1 MRYAICNVRITKIPQ
16 DGGWRK
22 NMNGLR
28 FTANKEHGA
37 DSIYTEKFTFEK
49 ALLTKKFHAGLEGYQ
64 ETPLA
69 SLDGLARYVGVQK
82 IWVKDE
88 SYRFGLN
95 AFKALGGSYAVCSSL
110 AKRIGRN
117 MDEMS
122 FPELRDEVQKKL
134 PGLHLVT
141 ATDGNHGKG
150 IAWIAGRLGLP
161 VDIYMPK
168 GTKKARV
175 KAIEDLGGTVYVTE
189 HYFDETAREAYDAAK
204 KNDWL
209 LCQDTTT
216 RPDYLEFPLLC
227 MQGYLTM
234 SLEVLEA
241 LGAARPTHIFIQA
254 GAGSLAGSVI
264 GFFSNVMKDAPA
276 CMCTVEAGNSD
287 CVRVTAEAA
296 DGRLHVL
303 TGDISTIMAGLS
315 VGEPCSV
322 GWDVLRSNINAFI
335 SCPDPVTAEG
345 MRVLGNPIKGDPRVI
360 SGESGAV
367 GLGYVY
373 EVLTNPELSE
383 QKKMLGLNE
392 NSRILCFSTEGDTDP
407 DGYRSIVW
415 DGAYPVQR

>member
-1 MRYAICNVRITKIPQ
+1 
-16 DGGWRK
+16 
-22 NMNGLR
+22 MNGLR

-37 DSIYTEKFTFEK
+37 NSIYTEKFTYEK
-49 ALLTKKFHAGLEGYQ
+49 ALQVKKFHTGLEGYKA
-64 ETPLA
+64 TPLA
-69 SLDGLARYVGVQK
+69 SLDGLARHVGVKK

-110 AKRIGRN
+110 AERLGKNI
-117 MDEMS
+117 DELS
-122 FPELRDEVQKKL
+122 FSELRELVQTKL
-134 PGLHLVT
+134 PGLHLVA
-141 ATDGNHGKG
+141 ATDGNHGRG
-150 IAWIAGRLGLP
+150 IAWIAGRLGIP

-168 GTKKARV
+168 GTTAARV
-175 KAIEDLGGTVYVTE
+175 RAIEELRGTVYVTDQF
-189 HYFDETAREAYDAAK
+189 YDGTAQIAYEAAE
-204 KNDWL
+204 KNGWL

-216 RPDYLEFPLLC
+216 KPDYIDFPLLC

-241 LGAARPTHIFIQA
+241 LGDGERPTHIFIQA

-276 CMCTVEAGNSD
+276 HMVCVEASNSD

-296 DGRLHVL
+296 DGRLHIL

-322 GWDVLRSNINAFI
+322 GWDVLRRNISTFV
-335 SCPDPVTAEG
+335 SCPDPITAEG

-373 EVLTNPELSE
+373 EVLTNPELAD
-383 QKKMLGLNE
+383 QKKALGLDE

-407 DGYRSIVW
+407 DGYRSVVW

>member
-1 MRYAICNVRITKIPQ
+1 
-16 DGGWRK
+16 
-22 NMNGLR
+22 MNGLR
-28 FTANKEHGA
+28 FTVNKQHGA
-37 DSIYTEKFTFEK
+37 DSIYTEKFTYEQ
-49 ALLTKKFHAGLEGYQ
+49 AQLSRKFHAGLRGY
-64 ETPLA
+64 EATPLA
-69 SLDGLARYVGVQK
+69 SLDGLARHVGVRK

-110 AKRIGRN
+110 AERLGRN
-117 MDEMS
+117 INEMS
-122 FPELRDEVQKKL
+122 FPEFRDEVQAKL
-134 PGLHLVT
+134 KGLHLVA

-150 IAWIAGRLGLP
+150 IAWIASQLGVP

-168 GTKKARV
+168 GTAEARV
-175 KAIEDLGGTVYVTE
+175 KAIEGLGGTVYVTDE
-189 HYFDETAREAYDAAK
+189 FYDETARIAYEVAK
-204 KNDWL
+204 KNGWL

-216 RPDYLEFPLLC
+216 RPDYTVFPLLC

-241 LGAARPTHIFIQA
+241 LDEERPTHFFIQT

-264 GFFSNVMKDAPA
+264 GFFSNVMKDDPA
-276 CMCTVEAGNSD
+276 CMVSVEASKSD

-322 GWDVLRSNINAFI
+322 GWDVLRRNASVFV
-335 SCPDPVTAEG
+335 SCPDSITAEG

-373 EVLTNPELSE
+373 EVLTNPELAD
-383 QKKMLGLNE
+383 QKKVLGLDE
-392 NSRILCFSTEGDTDP
+392 NSRILCFSTEGNTDP
-407 DGYRSIVW
+407 EGYRNVVW
-415 DGAYPVQR
+415 NGAYPVQR